1 MGSSRLTRL
10 EISYEY
16 PIDFVG
22 NTAEL
27 STKSFVQMIRIA
39 IVEDNNTLRSSL
51 ESMFNRTEGMRCVA
65 SLNNLLNV
73 ISEVGSTLPDVI
85 LMDIGLPNISGI
97 EGVRTV
103 KAHFPGILILMFTVF
118 DDDEKIFDA
127 IRAGASGYLLKKTPP
142 AEIVEAVRD
151 LYRGGAPMTSS
162 IARRV
167 IQSFQAAPSTIV
179 EDYQLTVREN
189 EILYSLVDGLSY
201 KKIAD
206 KHCVSISTI
215 RTHICNIYN
224 KLHVNSKAEAVARVL
239 SPRK

>member
-1 MGSSRLTRL
+1 
-10 EISYEY
+10 
-16 PIDFVG
+16 
-22 NTAEL
+22 
-27 STKSFVQMIRIA
+27 MIKVA
-39 IVEDNNTLRSSL
+39 IVEDNNTLRNSL
-51 ESMFNRTEGMRCVA
+51 ESLFNRTEGMRCAA

-73 ISEVGSTLPDVI
+73 VSEIGSSQPDIV

-103 KAHFPGILILMFTVF
+103 KSNFPRIQVMMFTVF

-142 AEIVEAVRD
+142 EEIIQAIRD
-151 LYRGGAPMTSS
+151 LYQGGAPMTAS

-179 EDYQLTVREN
+179 QDYQLTVREN

-206 KHCVSISTI
+206 KYCVSISTI

-224 KLHVNSKAEAVARVL
+224 KLHVNSKAEAVAKVL
-239 SPRK
+239 SPRR

>member
-1 MGSSRLTRL
+1 
-10 EISYEY
+10 
-16 PIDFVG
+16 
-22 NTAEL
+22 
-27 STKSFVQMIRIA
+27 MIRIV
-39 IVEDNNTLRSSL
+39 IVEDNNALRSSL
-51 ESMFNRTEGMRCVA
+51 ESLFNSTEGTRCVA
-65 SLNNLLNV
+65 SLANLLNV
-73 ISEVGSTLPDVI
+73 VSEVRAARPDII

-103 KAHFPGILILMFTVF
+103 KTNFPEVQVLMFTVF

-142 AEIVEAVRD
+142 AEIVEAVRE

-167 IQSFQAAPSTIV
+167 LYSFQAVPSTVV
-179 EDYQLTVREN
+179 EDYRLTVREN

-201 KKIAD
+201 KRIAD
-206 KHCVSISTI
+206 KYCVSISTI
-215 RTHICNIYN
+215 RTHICNIYQ

-239 SPRK
+239 RK

>member
-1 MGSSRLTRL
+1 
-10 EISYEY
+10 
-16 PIDFVG
+16 
-22 NTAEL
+22 
-27 STKSFVQMIRIA
+27 MIKVA
-39 IVEDNNTLRSSL
+39 IVEDNPALRTSL
-51 ESMFNRTEGMRCVA
+51 VSLFNSTEGMRCVA
-65 SLNNLLNV
+65 AMNNLLNV
-73 ISEVGSTLPDVI
+73 VSEVGSSLPDII

-103 KAHFPGILILMFTVF
+103 KTHFPVIQVLMFTVF
-118 DDDEKIFDA
+118 DDDENIFDA

-142 AEIVEAVRD
+142 AEIVQAVRD
-151 LYRGGAPMTSS
+151 LQHGGAPMTAS

-167 IQSFQAAPSTIV
+167 IASFQAAPSTLV

-189 EILYSLVDGLSY
+189 EILHSLVECLSY

-206 KHCVSISTI
+206 KYCVSISTI

-239 SPRK
+239 GPKK

>member
-1 MGSSRLTRL
+1 
-10 EISYEY
+10 
-16 PIDFVG
+16 
-22 NTAEL
+22 
-27 STKSFVQMIRIA
+27 MIKIA

-51 ESMFNRTEGMRCVA
+51 ESLFNRTEGMRCVA

-73 ISEVGSTLPDVI
+73 ISEVGAAHPEII

-103 KAHFPGILILMFTVF
+103 KTHFPNIQILMFTVF
-118 DDDEKIFDA
+118 DDDENIFDA
-127 IRAGASGYLLKKTPP
+127 IRTGASGYLLKKTPP
-142 AEIVEAVRD
+142 AEIVQAVRD
-151 LYRGGAPMTSS
+151 LYQGGAPMTSS

-167 IQSFQAAPSTIV
+167 IQSFQAAPATIV

-201 KKIAD
+201 KKVAD
-206 KHCVSISTI
+206 KYCVSISTI

-239 SPRK
+239 GPKR

>member
-1 MGSSRLTRL
+1 
-10 EISYEY
+10 
-16 PIDFVG
+16 
-22 NTAEL
+22 
-27 STKSFVQMIRIA
+27 MIKVA
-39 IVEDNNTLRSSL
+39 IVEDNNTLRNSL
-51 ESMFNRTEGMRCVA
+51 ESLFNRTEGMRCAA

-73 ISEVGSTLPDVI
+73 VSEIGSSQPDIV

-103 KAHFPGILILMFTVF
+103 KSNFPRIQVMMFTVF

-142 AEIVEAVRD
+142 EEIIQAIRD
-151 LYRGGAPMTSS
+151 LYQGGAPMTAS

-179 EDYQLTVREN
+179 QDYQLTVREN

-206 KHCVSISTI
+206 KYCVSISTI
-215 RTHICNIYN
+215 RTHICNIYH
-224 KLHVNSKAEAVARVL
+224 KLHVNSKAEAVAKVL
-239 SPRK
+239 SPRL

>member
-1 MGSSRLTRL
+1 
-10 EISYEY
+10 
-16 PIDFVG
+16 
-22 NTAEL
+22 
-27 STKSFVQMIRIA
+27 MIKIA
-39 IVEDNNTLRSSL
+39 IVEDNHTLRSSL
-51 ESMFNRTEGMRCVA
+51 ESLFNRTEGMRCVA

-73 ISEVGSTLPDVI
+73 ISEIGAASPDII

-103 KAHFPGILILMFTVF
+103 KTHFPNIQILMFTVF

-142 AEIVEAVRD
+142 AEIIEAVRD

-167 IQSFQAAPSTIV
+167 IQSFQAAPPTLV
-179 EDYQLTVREN
+179 EDYRLTVREN

-206 KHCVSISTI
+206 KYCVSISTI

-239 SPRK
+239 GPKR

>member
-1 MGSSRLTRL
+1 
-10 EISYEY
+10 
-16 PIDFVG
+16 
-22 NTAEL
+22 
-27 STKSFVQMIRIA
+27 MIRIV
-39 IVEDNNTLRSSL
+39 IVEDNNALRSSL
-51 ESMFNRTEGMRCVA
+51 ESLFNRTEGMRCVVCLA
-65 SLNNLLNV
+65 NLLNV
-73 ISEVGSTLPDVI
+73 VSEVGAARPDII

-103 KAHFPGILILMFTVF
+103 KTHFPEVQVLMFTVF

-142 AEIVEAVRD
+142 AEIVEAVRE

-167 IQSFQAAPSTIV
+167 IHSFQAVPSTVV
-179 EDYQLTVREN
+179 EDYRLTVREN

-201 KKIAD
+201 KRIAD
-206 KHCVSISTI
+206 KYCVSISTI
-215 RTHICNIYN
+215 RTHICNIYH

-239 SPRK
+239 RK